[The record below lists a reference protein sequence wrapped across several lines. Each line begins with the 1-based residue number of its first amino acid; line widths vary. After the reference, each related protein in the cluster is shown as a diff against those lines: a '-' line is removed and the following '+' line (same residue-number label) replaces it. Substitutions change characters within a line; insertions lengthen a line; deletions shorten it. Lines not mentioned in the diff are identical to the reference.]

1 MERVS
6 LRDWKS
12 LQCRAAEGDTDAQFE
27 LGCHHE
33 FGAQGPSGT
42 VLAKADPREALV
54 WYSACAELGSISG
67 QCALS
72 RLLGT
77 IGADY
82 CDVDASIRWAKK
94 AIAQG
99 EAVAAFNLGCLYR
112 DLGKPKTA
120 FRWYVASERMGDT
133 DGALEIGLCHMF
145 GYGTKQDPEAAAGAF
160 RRVLA
165 AAPKK
170 VVPRSRDNA
179 NFWLAILLLMR
190 GKTSASAMRSAR
202 ALLHEADVDGDHELA
217 NDVLNLIGKTSTR

>member
-12 LQCRAAEGDTDAQFE
+12 LQRRAAEDDIDAQFE

-42 VLAKADPREALV
+42 VLAKADPGKALV
-54 WYSACAELGSISG
+54 WYSVCAELGSVSG

-77 IGADY
+77 IGEDY
-82 CDVDASIRWAKK
+82 CDIDASIRWAKK

-112 DLGKPKTA
+112 DLGKPSTA

-145 GYGTKQDPEAAAGAF
+145 GYGTKRDPVAAAAAF

-165 AAPKK
+165 APPKQ
-170 VVPRSRDNA
+170 VAPRSRDNA
-179 NFWLAILLLMR
+179 NFWLAILLLLR
-190 GKTSASAMRSAR
+190 GKTSASAMSSAR
-202 ALLHEADVDGDHELA
+202 ALLQQADTDGDHELA
-217 NDVLNLIGKTSTR
+217 NDMLNLIGKVSTR